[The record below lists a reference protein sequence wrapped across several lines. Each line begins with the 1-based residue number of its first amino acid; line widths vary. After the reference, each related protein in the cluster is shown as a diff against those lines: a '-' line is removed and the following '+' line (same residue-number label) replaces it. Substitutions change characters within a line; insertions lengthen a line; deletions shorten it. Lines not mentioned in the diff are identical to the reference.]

1 MKTTTTPPKVTT
13 TTPSLDPR
21 FSKCRDAKRKGYG
34 PYRKGVDPEYW
45 WYEDKDRDGVVCD

>member
-13 TTPSLDPR
+13 PSLDPR
-21 FSKCRDAKRKGYG
+21 FNKCRDAKRKGYG